1 MKTTAVGASS
11 VLNCSDGDYKIVM
24 LLSQQRRLC
33 NPGALIELLLHACST
48 QGNAAAYLSPL
59 LGWLGLYQLLG
70 SSYPSEGGWPAP
82 RSHCLKNGVCTSIFA
97 PTHCQLYKPTGP
109 CDVHYFLP
117 LGWLGLYQ
125 LLGYTYPTDGGG
137 PALRP
142 LCLGQRR
149 CPCNIGVAHGVSC
162 SKRDTMGAPRRALL
176 IARARDKPLSLR
188 GCIGSMCSFP

>member
-1 MKTTAVGASS
+1 
-11 VLNCSDGDYKIVM
+11 M

-117 LGWLGLYQ
+117 LGWVKNTSTWDIRIPQ
-125 LLGYTYPTDGGG
+125 TVVDLLCVPSASDNGGV
-137 PALRP
+137 PA
-142 LCLGQRR
+142 
-149 CPCNIGVAHGVSC
+149 
-162 SKRDTMGAPRRALL
+162 T
-176 IARARDKPLSLR
+176 
-188 GCIGSMCSFP
+188 